1 MRIRFHPLVPTVR
14 LLFTCM
20 MFSAVVSRAAVS
32 RAAVPDIAEQPNIV
46 FILADDVGR
55 EVLGCYGGESYQT
68 PNLDRLAASGAKLTH
83 CYAMPVC
90 HPTRV
95 TLLTGRYPRHLGN
108 PKWGS
113 FPRVE
118 ESKTFAH
125 AVRDAGYATAI
136 AGKWQLC
143 MMKDDPDHPARLGF
157 DEWSLFGWHEGPRYH
172 EPMIYQNGKL
182 RSDTTGKYGPDLYV
196 DFLVDFMER
205 NRARPFLA
213 CFSMA
218 LCHDVTDDL
227 PAPVPY
233 GKHGRYDSY
242 AEMADR
248 MDVAAGRLIQALD
261 RLQLREKTLIVF
273 TADNGT
279 AKSSIIRAENNSYIR
294 EPVFSVMNGNSVKG
308 SS

>member
-1 MRIRFHPLVPTVR
+1 MRIRVQPSVMTVS
-14 LLFTCM
+14 LLFTCVV
-20 MFSAVVSRAAVS
+20 FSAVISRAA
-32 RAAVPDIAEQPNIV
+32 EKPNIV

-55 EVLGCYGGESYQT
+55 EVLGCYGGESYRT
-68 PNLDRLAASGAKLTH
+68 PNLDQLAASGAKFTH

-113 FPRVE
+113 FPRAE

-136 AGKWQLC
+136 AGKWQIC
-143 MMKDDPDHPARLGF
+143 MMQDDPDHPARLGF

-182 RSDTTGKYGPDLYV
+182 RNDTTGKYGPDLYV
-196 DFLVDFMER
+196 DFLVDFIER
-205 NRARPFLA
+205 NRSKPFMA
-213 CFSMA
+213 YFSMA

-227 PAPVPY
+227 KAPVPY
-233 GKHGRYDSY
+233 GKHGRYDSFS
-242 AEMADR
+242 EMANT
-248 MDVAAGRLIQALD
+248 MDVEVGRLIQALD
-261 RLQLREKTLIVF
+261 RLRLREKTLIVF

-279 AKSSIIRAENNSYIR
+279 AMSSIIRAQNNRYIR
-294 EPVFSVMNGNSVKG
+294 EPVFSMMNG
-308 SS
+308 